1 MSRDS
6 RTTSLIRRPN
16 VVRLALVA
24 VLAAASGQRAGAVDY
39 VRDVRPILAGK
50 CFACHGA
57 DEAARQAGLR
67 LDERDAALATLD
79 SGQRAIVPGKPDE
92 SALVARITSADAQF
106 AMPPAETG
114 KKLSPQEVATLRAW
128 IAADAPYAR
137 HWAYVK
143 PVRPALPAVRRG
155 NWPRGAIDH
164 FVLARL
170 EAAGLSPS
178 PPADRATWIR
188 RVSLDLIGLPPT
200 ADEVQDFVLDSRPEA
215 YDALVDRLLAKPAY
229 GERWASMWL
238 DLARYA
244 DSQGYAPDGPRTIW
258 RWRDWVISAL
268 NANMPY
274 DRFTIEQLAGDLLPD
289 PSAMQIAATGFHRNT
304 QLNTEGGVNLE
315 EFRHAAVV
323 DRVNTTFAVWMGS
336 TLACAQCHHHKYDP
350 FSQRDYYQVF
360 SIFNN
365 TDDFNTDNPVLEV
378 PRVGQDA
385 EFAQVKADLAAAQ
398 TRWDEQTK
406 ARDALQAEWESRASQ
421 PPAASAGESPAESA
435 PAGQSP
441 AADTTA
447 EKAPT
452 DTAAAAPPP
461 KEIAEILALPADK
474 RDKKQQEKLQ
484 AYHRGL
490 SADWKKVDE
499 ELAGLKRKF
508 DEVSTTVP
516 IMHEGTPRPSFIYVR
531 GEYQSPG
538 EAVKPGVPAVLHPLA
553 AGAPANRLGLA
564 QWLVDAEN
572 PLSARVAVNRL
583 WQELFGA
590 GIVETAEEFGTQG
603 EPPSHP
609 ELLDYLA
616 VEYRESGWDTKHML
630 RLIVTSA
637 TYQQSAATS
646 AALVERDPHNR
657 LLARGP
663 RSRLPAEMVRDQAL
677 AISGLLSPKMYG
689 PPVQPPQPSVGL
701 SAAFGSSTDW
711 KTSEGEDQHRRAIY
725 TRWRR
730 NLPYPSMVAFD
741 APERN
746 ICAARRMRT
755 NTPLQA
761 LVTLNDPVFVECAQ
775 AFARRIIREGGSDAQ
790 GRAAWALAQAVKR
803 RPTTGEAERLAE
815 LYTQSRREL
824 EAAPEKAEALAT
836 KPLGP
841 LPDGMNALDAAAW
854 TVVANAVLNL
864 DETLTK
870 P

>member
-1 MSRDS
+1 MA
-6 RTTSLIRRPN
+6 I
-16 VVRLALVA
+16 VVA
-24 VLAAASGQRAGAVDY
+24 VCAPPARAVDY
-39 VRDVRPILAGK
+39 LREVRPILAGK

-67 LDERDAALATLD
+67 LDERDPALAQLA
-79 SGQRAIVPGKPDE
+79 SGERAIVPGKPDA
-92 SALVARITSADAQF
+92 SALVARITSSDADM
-106 AMPPAETG
+106 AMPPAATG
-114 KKLSPQEVATLRAW
+114 KKLTPQEVATLRAW

-170 EAAGLSPS
+170 EAEGLSPS
-178 PPADRATWIR
+178 PPADRETLIR
-188 RVSLDLIGLPPT
+188 RVSLDLTGLPPT
-200 ADEVQDFVLDSRPEA
+200 ADEVQDFVLDSRPTA
-215 YDALVDRLLAKPAY
+215 YEELVDRLLAKPAF
-229 GERWASMWL
+229 GERWAAMWL

-258 RWRDWVISAL
+258 RWRDWVIGAL

-274 DRFTIEQLAGDLLPD
+274 DQFTVEQLAGDLLPE
-289 PSAMQIAATGFHRNT
+289 PSVMQIAATGFHRNT

-323 DRVNTTFAVWMGS
+323 DRVNTTFAVWMG
-336 TLACAQCHHHKYDP
+336 TTIACAQCHHHKYDP

-365 TDDFNTDNPVLEV
+365 TDDFNTDNPVQEM
-378 PRVGQDA
+378 PRAGQDA
-385 EFAQVKADLAAAQ
+385 DFAQTKSHLAAVQ

-406 ARDALQAEWESRASQ
+406 AIDAAQTEWESRAIQ
-421 PPAASAGESPAESA
+421 P
-435 PAGQSP
+435 
-441 AADTTA
+441 
-447 EKAPT
+447 
-452 DTAAAAPPP
+452 AAAAPAENAGAEKTPAENAPADKAEAKPETNTNPLP
-461 KEIAEILALPADK
+461 KEIAEILAIPADK

-490 SADWKKVDE
+490 SPDWKQLDQ
-499 ELAGLKRKF
+499 ELSGLKRKF
-508 DEVSTTVP
+508 EDVSTTVP
-516 IMHEGTPRPSFIYVR
+516 IMHEGTPRQSFIYLR

-538 EAVKPGVPAVLHPLA
+538 DPVTPGMPAVLHPLP

-564 QWLVDAEN
+564 RWLVDAEN

-583 WQELFGA
+583 WQELFGL

-616 VEYRESGWDTKHML
+616 VEYRESGWDTKHLL
-630 RLIVTSA
+630 RLMVTSA
-637 TYQQSAATS
+637 TYQQSAAVS
-646 AALVERDPHNR
+646 KALVERDPHNR

-663 RSRLPAEMVRDQAL
+663 RVRLAAEMVRDQAL
-677 AISGLLSPKMYG
+677 AISGLLSAKMYG
-689 PPVQPPQPSVGL
+689 PPVQPPQPPVGL

-730 NLPYPSMVAFD
+730 NLPYPSMVTFD

-775 AFARRIIREGGSDAQ
+775 ALARRIIREGGSDTKA
-790 GRAAWALAQAVKR
+790 RAGWALGQAVGR
-803 RPTTGEAERLAE
+803 RATTGETERLTE
-815 LYTQSRREL
+815 LYSQARREL
-824 EAAPEKAEALAT
+824 EAAPAKAEALAT
-836 KPLGP
+836 KPLGA
-841 LPDGMNALDAAAW
+841 LPEGMNALDAAAW